1 VSKPFDV
8 TAIGSAIV
16 DVIAVVDDQFLLS
29 HSIAKGV
36 MSLIDEYRAQTLHS
50 ALPNPREIAGGSAAN
65 TMAGLASLGA
75 RGAFLGKVKAD
86 RLGQAFA
93 DGMAE
98 LGLHYTTRMATDG
111 PGTACCIIAVT
122 PDGER
127 SMNTYLGANL
137 EFSTKDVNEKEIAD
151 ASILYIEG
159 YLWDAPLAKGA
170 CLRGIDVAKRS
181 GTEVAFTISDPFVA
195 ARYREDFL
203 DMLRDRRFDI
213 LFANEEEAKSLFE
226 VETFDAV
233 LQRVHDWGGIGA
245 LTRSE
250 KGCVIARGGEVHVVD
265 AAPVARVVDTTG
277 AGDQFAAGF
286 LYALRRGRSL
296 GDCGRLGAIAAA
308 EVISHL
314 GARPETSLKTLAAR
328 AGLG

>member
-1 VSKPFDV
+1 MSKPFDV

-16 DVIAVVDDQFLLS
+16 DVIAVVDDRFLLT

-36 MSLIDEYRAQTLHS
+36 MSLIDEYRAQTLHD
-50 ALPNPREIAGGSAAN
+50 ALSNPREVAGGSAAN

-86 RLGQAFA
+86 RLGQIFA
-93 DGMAE
+93 AGMSE
-98 LGLHYTTRMATDG
+98 LGLNYTTAMAKDG

-137 EFSTKDVNEKEIAD
+137 EFSVRDVDEKPISQ
-151 ASILYIEG
+151 ASVLYIEG
-159 YLWDAPLAKGA
+159 YLWDAPLAKKA
-170 CLRGIDVAKRS
+170 CLHAIDIAKRS
-181 GTEVAFTISDPFVA
+181 ATDVAFTISDPFVA

-203 DMLRDRRFDI
+203 EMLRGRRFDI
-213 LFANEEEAKSLFE
+213 LFANEDEAKSLFE

-233 LQRVHDWGGIGA
+233 LQHVHHWGGIGA

-250 KGCVIARGGEVHVVD
+250 KGCVIARAGEVHVID

-296 GDCGRLGAIAAA
+296 GDCGRLGTIAAA

-314 GARPETSLKTLAAR
+314 GARPETPLRTLAAA

>member
-1 VSKPFDV
+1 VSRPFDV

-16 DVIAVVDDQFLLS
+16 DVIATVDDAFLLS
-29 HSIAKGV
+29 HNMAKGV
-36 MSLIDEYRAQTLHS
+36 MTLIDEYRAQTLHQ

-75 RGAFLGKVKAD
+75 RGAFLGKVKSD
-86 RLGQAFA
+86 RLGEAFA
-93 DGMAE
+93 AGMSE
-98 LGLHYTTRMATDG
+98 LGLRYTTRMANGG

-137 EFSTKDVNEKEIAD
+137 EFSVEDLNEREIED
-151 ASILYIEG
+151 AAILYIEG
-159 YLWDAPLAKGA
+159 YLWDAPLAKKA
-170 CLRGIDVAKRS
+170 CQRAIAVAKRV
-181 GTEVAFTISDPFVA
+181 GTKVAFTISDPFVA
-195 ARYREDFL
+195 ARYRDDFL
-203 DMLRDRRFDI
+203 EMLRDKSFDI
-213 LFANEEEAKSLFE
+213 LFANEDEAKSLFE
-226 VETFDAV
+226 VPEFDGV
-233 LQRVHDWGGIGA
+233 LQRVHEWGGIAA

-250 KGCVIARGGEVHVVD
+250 KGCVIARVGEVHVID
-265 AAPVARVVDTTG
+265 AAPVARVIDTTG

-286 LYALRRGRSL
+286 LFALGRGRSL

-314 GARPETSLKTLAAR
+314 GARPETPLKVLAAR
-328 AGLG
+328 AGLD